1 MSKIIKI
8 TNQLFQVPLTETL
21 VDAKHGDHTHFELV
35 TCTID
40 LDDDR
45 TGTGYTYTGGK
56 GGHAILAMLEYDLKP
71 FLLGKDPT
79 DVEALYES
87 MQWHVHY
94 VARGGIASFAISA
107 ADIALW
113 DLRCKSSGLPL
124 WRMAGGASDRCKAY
138 GGGIDLGFDMDKLLS
153 NMQGYLDQGLNGVK
167 LKVGRPSI
175 AEDIERVAAVRQL
188 IGPERALAADAN
200 YSMSVEQAILAA
212 RGFEPHNLLWFE

>member
-1 MSKIIKI
+1 
-8 TNQLFQVPLTETL
+8 
-21 VDAKHGDHTHFELV
+21 
-35 TCTID
+35 
-40 LDDDR
+40 
-45 TGTGYTYTGGK
+45 
-56 GGHAILAMLEYDLKP
+56 MLEYDLKP
-71 FLLGKDPT
+71 FLLGNDPT

-113 DLRCKSSGLPL
+113 DLRCKRSNLPL
-124 WRMAGGASDRCKAY
+124 WRMTGGASDRCKAY
-138 GGGIDLGFDMDKLLS
+138 GGGIDLGFDLDKLLR

-188 IGPERALAADAN
+188 IGTEKALAADAN
-200 YSMSVEQAILAA
+200 YSMSVEQAI
-212 RGFEPHNLLWFE
+212 